1 MIYIGITAGIF
12 LLELLL
18 KNYIETHKDA
28 QSEEMMCKNML
39 IIRKYHNKGAFLDMG
54 ECVRPLVAMVSLLLT
69 AAVTVVF
76 VLTLGQKG
84 RGVLKAGLALL
95 LGGAFSNTYDR
106 LRRKYVVDYFSFNV
120 KWKKLRSVVFN
131 LSDFCILI
139 GALMAALHDK

>member
-1 MIYIGITAGIF
+1 MIYIGIVAGIF
-12 LLELLL
+12 LLELFL
-18 KNYIETHKDA
+18 KNHIETHRDVHT
-28 QSEEMMCKNML
+28 EETICKNML
-39 IIRKYHNKGAFLDMG
+39 IVRKYHNKGAFLDMG
-54 ECVRPLVAMVSLLLT
+54 ERVRPLVATVSLLLT

-139 GALMAALHDK
+139 GALMAALQDK

>member
-28 QSEEMMCKNML
+28 HSEEMMCKNML

-76 VLTLGQKG
+76 VLTLGQRG
-84 RGVLKAGLALL
+84 RGVLKAGLALKDVYGDIFPQGR
-95 LGGAFSNTYDR
+95 LGQ
-106 LRRKYVVDYFSFNV
+106 FNV
-120 KWKKLRSVVFN
+120 PTFWAT
-131 LSDFCILI
+131 LSI
-139 GALMAALHDK
+139 KE